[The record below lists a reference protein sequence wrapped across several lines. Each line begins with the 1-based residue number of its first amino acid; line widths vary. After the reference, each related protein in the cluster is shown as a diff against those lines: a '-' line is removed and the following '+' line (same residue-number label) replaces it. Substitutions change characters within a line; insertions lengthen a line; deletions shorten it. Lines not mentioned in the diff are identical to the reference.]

1 VAKQKTKE
9 PLSVG
14 VIGTGILG
22 SQHARYAATHPDVR
36 LVGVAENRA
45 DVGRQVS
52 RETGAVWYETYDQ
65 MLGAEALDLVIVST
79 PDPFHKDPVIAA
91 AKAGVKKIITE
102 KPMATS
108 MTDARRMQEA
118 VEKAGATLNILFPN
132 RFNPLDRVVQ
142 YAVQKGLLGTPVH
155 GDVRLDDNIS
165 VPTEMW
171 GKRSK
176 EWASGSSTAFFLLSH
191 VVDLLRW
198 YFHPSDVVEVYAIS
212 RRQVLGYTPDLYD
225 AYLTFDSGLIVRVK
239 AEWIKRMD
247 ALVEFEL
254 GFSGAKGSLV
264 YRKHPAFLSE
274 RGLRIDLENPT
285 LAELGR
291 HQKVLAKQGIRS
303 KVVSDPDARTPHAL
317 EFYAEENP
325 IEWQS
330 GLGHYFATLRNGWKG
345 PKLDGFG
352 PLPGMHD
359 AIRQVEIVDAIVK
372 SAETGR
378 ARKAG

>member
-1 VAKQKTKE
+1 MAKRQTSD

-22 SQHARYAATHPDVR
+22 GQHARYAASHPDVR
-36 LVGVAENRA
+36 LRAVAETRS
-45 DVGRQVS
+45 DLGKQVS
-52 RETGAVWYETYDQ
+52 RDTGAVWYASYDE
-65 MLGAEALDLVIVST
+65 MLGEAELDLVIVAT
-79 PDPFHKDPVIAA
+79 PDPLHRDPVVATA
-91 AKAGVKKIITE
+91 RAGVKRIITE

-118 VEKAGATLNILFPN
+118 ASKSGSELYILFPN
-132 RFNPLDRVVQ
+132 RFNPLDRVTH
-142 YAVQKGLLGTPVH
+142 YAIQKGLIGAPVH

-176 EWASGSSTAFFLLSH
+176 EWAGGSSTAYFLLSH

-198 YFHPSDVVEVYAIS
+198 YFQPADIAEVYAIS
-212 RRQVLGYTPDLYD
+212 RRQVLEYTPDLYD
-225 AYLTFDSGLIVRVK
+225 AYLTFDSGLVVRVK
-239 AEWIKRMD
+239 AEWIRRMD

-254 GFSGAKGSLV
+254 SFSGSKGGLV
-264 YRKHPAFLSE
+264 YRKHPAFLSQ
-274 RGLRIDLENPT
+274 RGLRLDIEKSTTAVLSK
-285 LAELGR
+285 
-291 HQKVLAKQGIRS
+291 HQKALAQQGIRS
-303 KVVSDPDARTPHAL
+303 KIVSDPDARTPHAL

-330 GLGHYFATLRNGWKG
+330 GLGHYFTTLRNGWSE
-345 PKLDGFG
+345 PKLPGFG
-352 PLPGMHD
+352 PLPGVDD
-359 AIRQVEIVDAIVK
+359 AIRQVEVVDAIVK